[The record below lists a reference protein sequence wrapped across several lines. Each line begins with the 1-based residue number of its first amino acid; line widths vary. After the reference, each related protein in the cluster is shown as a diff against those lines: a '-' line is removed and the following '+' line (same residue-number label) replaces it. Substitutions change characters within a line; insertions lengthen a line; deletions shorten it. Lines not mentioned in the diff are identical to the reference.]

1 MGPSMKR
8 AHPRGANREETALRI
23 VDPISPSTM
32 SDVARLLFT
41 FSWGTLTCVKAPHTD
56 EVNR

>member
-1 MGPSMKR
+1 MKR